1 MIGFDRLIHIYDF
14 IRPILDIAV
23 MTFILYK
30 AYDFISKT
38 NGVQMFKAL
47 VIVAIAFGVF
57 LAFNIIA
64 AIVLGITTVAG
75 ILIGID
81 TNYNINSFNVSY
93 KIKYYIEPN

>member
-47 VIVAIAFGVF
+47 VIVAIAFGV
-57 LAFNIIA
+57 
-64 AIVLGITTVAG
+64 AILLDLTT
-75 ILIGID
+75 LLWLL
-81 TNYNINSFNVSY
+81 N
-93 KIKYYIEPN
+93 